1 MVRNGSNWIAAFAVW
16 ALLPGAVSA
25 NDTAKSGNQ
34 AITGAGAHFSWIV
47 FSKQQRAIE
56 EHIHRPLK
64 LFGKEQMLGAGCNAG
79 IRFATASTPASESFG
94 FTCCH
99 PTAKEMRDKS
109 LEIHPIAREPILI
122 LVNSS
127 NPVTNLSIK
136 QVRDIFAGK
145 ITNWKQVGGEDK
157 SIVVIMRPHCKQRPG
172 HWKTIL
178 PELNLF
184 RRDRIDVRSAHEMM
198 NHVADFSG
206 AIGHTGSA
214 WDFSG
219 EHHARILTVS
229 GYRPT
234 ARNLASGKYPFF
246 RTLYTVTNN
255 APSKD
260 LLELIRFARTS
271 KEFRRIS
278 REYELLPLAGEG
290 Q

>member
-1 MVRNGSNWIAAFAVW
+1 MVRNGSVWIAAFAVW
-16 ALLPGAVSA
+16 ALLPAATLAS
-25 NDTAKSGNQ
+25 DTGKAGNRT
-34 AITGAGAHFSWIV
+34 ISGAGAHFSWIV
-47 FSKQQRAIE
+47 FARQQRAIE
-56 EHIHRPLK
+56 QHLHRPLK

-79 IRFATASTPASESFG
+79 IRFAAASTPANESFG

-99 PTAKEMRDKS
+99 PTAKEMREKS
-109 LEIHPIAREPILI
+109 LKIYPIAREPILI

-157 SIVVIMRPHCKQRPG
+157 SIVVVMRPHCKQRPG

-178 PELNLF
+178 PDLKQY
-184 RRDRIDVRSAHEMM
+184 RRDRVDVRSAHEMM
-198 NHVADFSG
+198 THVADFSG

-219 EHHARILTVS
+219 EHHVRILTVS
-229 GYRPT
+229 GYKPT
-234 ARNLASGKYPFF
+234 AQNLASGKYPFS
-246 RTLYTVTNN
+246 RTLYSVTNST
-255 APSKD
+255 PSND

-271 KEFRRIS
+271 KEFRQIA
-278 REYELLPLAGEG
+278 REHELMPLAGKG